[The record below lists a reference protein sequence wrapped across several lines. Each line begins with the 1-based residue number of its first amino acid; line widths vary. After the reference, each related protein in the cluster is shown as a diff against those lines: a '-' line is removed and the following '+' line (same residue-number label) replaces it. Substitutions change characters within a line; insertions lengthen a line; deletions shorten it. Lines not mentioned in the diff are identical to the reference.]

1 MAQKLSDAQKELLKR
16 YGRLYRIHHSNLNK
30 ISVEQE
36 YESVKREMDRQSLN
50 HQDYEEFERMEKY
63 LQAADDLIR
72 EGEEKKV
79 ANNYG
84 IIKIIVGMILLF
96 LGIGLSADTSFFFYG
111 ALLSGIG
118 LIINGGMD
126 IYFAKE

>member
-72 EGEEKKV
+72 EGKE
-79 ANNYG
+79 
-84 IIKIIVGMILLF
+84 
-96 LGIGLSADTSFFFYG
+96 
-111 ALLSGIG
+111 SGQQ
-118 LIINGGMD
+118 LWD
-126 IYFAKE
+126 Y

>member
-16 YGRLYRIHHSNLNK
+16 YGRLYRIHHSKLNK

-63 LQAADDLIR
+63 LQAANDLIR
-72 EGEEKKV
+72 VGEEKEA

-84 IIKIIVGMILLF
+84 MVKIILGAILLF
-96 LGIGLSADTSFFFYG
+96 VGIGLSADTPFFFYG
-111 ALLSGIG
+111 AILSGIG
-118 LIINGGMD
+118 LMINGGMD
-126 IYFAKE
+126 IYYAKE